1 MPTVP
6 RIRFTTISARR
17 PRPVRIATFPV
28 VILFATT
35 LTILGGCGNDKPSAP
50 GAATATGLGIV
61 ASDYKKTS
69 VSLYDPAS
77 GRLSEGCVTSAEE
90 GPIVEQPLSGDVGLP
105 SRAQSGGEIILID
118 REKAV
123 LTFVDPTSCT
133 PRAQLS
139 VTTGGFE
146 ANPHDVIQV
155 SAHKAY
161 VTRYGSNPAPTG
173 DLDRGDD
180 VLVIDPLARD
190 ASQEPILKSI
200 SLTAFAT
207 SIGGATLLARP
218 DRGVLVDGKVYLT
231 LGNLDEN
238 FVAGA
243 ARVAVIDTA
252 TDAVVDV
259 IDLPDQKGCSA
270 ITYVAAA
277 NCLYVSCGGAFSD
290 LDQAAGSA
298 LVEIDLSGVTPVL
311 GRIVAARKIGSRPLN
326 LASAAVLGGTA
337 FVGTF
342 GVRDSKTQAVV
353 TPDAFYA
360 VALATGAAVKLLE
373 GGAYN
378 FGVAA
383 VDIVHRKVFLPDGDT
398 VTPRVHVF
406 DVSADAATTVPAGV
420 FEADPTGHLAP
431 REIAWY

>member
-17 PRPVRIATFPV
+17 PPPVRIATFAV
-28 VILFATT
+28 VFLFATT

-50 GAATATGLGIV
+50 GVATATGLGIV
-61 ASDYKKTS
+61 TSDYKKTS
-69 VSLYDPAS
+69 ISLYDPVS
-77 GRLSEGCVTSAEE
+77 GRLSEGCVNSAEE
-90 GPIVEQPLSGDVGLP
+90 GAIVAQPLSGDVGLP
-105 SRAQSGGEIILID
+105 SRAQSDDEIVLID
-118 REKAV
+118 RKNAV

-146 ANPHDVIQV
+146 ANPHDVIHV

-161 VTRYGSNPAPTG
+161 VTRYGTNPAPTG

-200 SLTAFAT
+200 SLSAFAT
-207 SIGGATLLARP
+207 SIGGTALARP
-218 DRGVLVDGKVYLT
+218 DRGILVDGKVYLT

-252 TDAVVDV
+252 SDAVVDV

-270 ITYVAAA
+270 ITYVAAT
-277 NCLYVSCGGAFSD
+277 NRLYVSCGGAFSD

-298 LVEIDLSGVTPVL
+298 LVEIDLSGVKPVL
-311 GRIVAARKIGSRPLN
+311 GRIVAASKIGSSPLN
-326 LASAAVLGGTA
+326 FASAAVLGGTA
-337 FVGTF
+337 FVGTL
-342 GVRDSKTQAVV
+342 GVLDSKTGAVV

-378 FGVAA
+378 FGGAA
-383 VDIVHRKVFLPDGDT
+383 VDTVHRKVFLPDGDA

-420 FEADPTGHLAP
+420 FEADPTGHLPP